1 MSGERRDLRD
11 SLPGNC
17 YKGVFACCLGVAKIT
32 SGGIKKKKLVLGL
45 GAQVLKGE
53 KSCTGVLGLAVLVVA
68 PPEVVGCK
76 PNMEFH

>member
-17 YKGVFACCLGVAKIT
+17 YKGIFCLL
-32 SGGIKKKKLVLGL
+32 SRGGKNHLWRHKKKLVLGL
-45 GAQVLKGE
+45 GAQVLKVE
-53 KSCTGVLGLAVLVVA
+53 KGCTGVLGLAVLVVA